1 MQFETSTNVT
11 QKTFNIKLEHKPM
24 RPSVIDA
31 FISHFER
38 IGGKAVEHAGNWV
51 FPAFV
56 TRPLIEEIIRNTCF
70 VCGGLMQDGVA
81 VQNSKITVSSYD
93 NATETYCGEVEYPDF
108 TQLKRI
114 KVRKCTVCGHSHT

>member
-70 VCGGLMQDGVA
+70 ECGGLMKNGEAIVDHKYVYTDAGKELWK
-81 VQNSKITVSSYD
+81 NSEFAKKI
-93 NATETYCGEVEYPDF
+93 N
-108 TQLKRI
+108 
-114 KVRKCTVCGHSHT
+114 VRKCTSCGHSHT